1 MFVPQIMKC
10 LRDRYSFYFEMT
22 VFTFRYSLRLLLLT
36 KLLKL
41 VCVHQFIFFV
51 GFKIELE
58 FFWQWS
64 PDMCLISY
72 PLQNLQ
78 GCHHHA
84 SNALIFPFL
93 FQLSMYFSI
102 KVKEPLAASA
112 VILQKNSGEN
122 YHRSII
128 VIKTKFSSKTRKKNA
143 HHFLP
148 HPSQSLA
155 SQIVFTF

>member
-58 FFWQWS
+58 FFWLMVTRHVLNFI
-64 PDMCLISY
+64 P
-72 PLQNLQ
+72 
-78 GCHHHA
+78 
-84 SNALIFPFL
+84 
-93 FQLSMYFSI
+93 
-102 KVKEPLAASA
+102 V
-112 VILQKNSGEN
+112 
-122 YHRSII
+122 
-128 VIKTKFSSKTRKKNA
+128 TKFYKDATIMRLT
-143 HHFLP
+143 H
-148 HPSQSLA
+148 
-155 SQIVFTF
+155 